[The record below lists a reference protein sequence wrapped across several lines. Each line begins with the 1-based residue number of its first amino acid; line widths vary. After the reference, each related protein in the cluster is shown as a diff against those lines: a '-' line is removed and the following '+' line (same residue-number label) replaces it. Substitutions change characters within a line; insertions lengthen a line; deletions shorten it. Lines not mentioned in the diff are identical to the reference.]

1 MPPKPTWSN
10 LPVIRSCVI
19 GILIVLG
26 LAIWLTLLQLTH
38 FNALSVSLGLF
49 GGLLVTG
56 TTR

>member
-1 MPPKPTWSN
+1 M
-10 LPVIRSCVI
+10 IRSCVI
-19 GILIVLG
+19 GTLIVLG
-26 LAIWLTLLQLTH
+26 LAIWLSLLQLTH